1 MIKLLKAEHIKQK
14 HDRIIIGL
22 SVAVLII
29 LSFMII
35 WSTCLADHE
44 SHQVLL
50 EDSGKAGLYGLF
62 FFFTI
67 LRRVF
72 GLIYGYH
79 VIDMEF
85 INNRQ
90 EFFIK
95 NTGRIR
101 IITGKIILGMILLLI
116 MSFLSFIIPF
126 MISLLMFHQF
136 SLNITLA
143 FCQIFIAWLI
153 SIGSMLLGIFLRFI
167 VNEFLLFT
175 IIISILEFFSNFFPH
190 QIIDFWT
197 RCDGFFY
204 LSQALVP
211 LKNQLNDL
219 KNQQIYLP
227 HSFHLINGFIIWMGI
242 LVLMII
248 MNMYI
253 IKRKDLTNE

>member
-1 MIKLLKAEHIKQK
+1 
-14 HDRIIIGL
+14 
-22 SVAVLII
+22 
-29 LSFMII
+29 
-35 WSTCLADHE
+35 
-44 SHQVLL
+44 
-50 EDSGKAGLYGLF
+50 
-62 FFFTI
+62 
-67 LRRVF
+67 
-72 GLIYGYH
+72 
-79 VIDMEF
+79 
-85 INNRQ
+85 
-90 EFFIK
+90 
-95 NTGRIR
+95 
-101 IITGKIILGMILLLI
+101 